1 MVLGPA
7 GPGTH
12 SAELH
17 QMSGQRNETDNE
29 EGRDGDEKKSDC
41 GEGNKAKKEKNTKGK
56 QLGEFRLDK
65 KKAMRTQ
72 KGARERT
79 EEMKLAQALLNTA
92 CA

>member
-1 MVLGPA
+1 MECSNQLIEMEKTISQTA
-7 GPGTH
+7 H
-12 SAELH
+12 
-17 QMSGQRNETDNE
+17 R
-29 EGRDGDEKKSDC
+29 RDRDEKKSDC